1 MLGKLIKYDMKN
13 LSRLLILIHIP
24 MIILAF
30 IARFMGV
37 ERMLAIGKPEL
48 FSILTLLLCVIYW
61 SFISIFTILYAA
73 VYTYRNLFTHEG
85 YLTMTLPIKT
95 STHLWAKLLS
105 GAMWILIDSLILY
118 SSLIIVGSVP
128 ELLSALK
135 DNTPSLLSL
144 FQFNSPLS
152 LGWLMTILTLV
163 SAFGNMSMV
172 LGSLSLGH
180 CFRKHRVLIS
190 ILGYCGFLT
199 VNQMIGGAIGAA
211 ASIRNFRYLEITG
224 KQLPDSAIFDFY
236 HSMMGI
242 TIMIMIILSIA
253 CFIFSCHVL
262 KKRIN
267 LD

>member
-1 MLGKLIKYDMKN
+1 
-13 LSRLLILIHIP
+13 
-24 MIILAF
+24 
-30 IARFMGV
+30 
-37 ERMLAIGKPEL
+37 
-48 FSILTLLLCVIYW
+48 
-61 SFISIFTILYAA
+61 
-73 VYTYRNLFTHEG
+73 
-85 YLTMTLPIKT
+85 
-95 STHLWAKLLS
+95 
-105 GAMWILIDSLILY
+105 
-118 SSLIIVGSVP
+118 
-128 ELLSALK
+128 
-135 DNTPSLLSL
+135 
-144 FQFNSPLS
+144 
-152 LGWLMTILTLV
+152 MTILTLV
-163 SAFGNMSMV
+163 SAFGNMSIV

-236 HSMMGI
+236 HSMMGV

-253 CFIFSCHVL
+253 SFIFSCYVL